1 MVGIFAEHFRER
13 WFVIARSA
21 KVGATPI
28 AAFALGR
35 PFALVRDPA
44 LGVLA
49 FEDRCPHRGAPL
61 SLGRLGPQGLTCRYH
76 GWTFGADGRCRSMS
90 GASSPQPDMDIRV
103 PVFPVRERDGLIW
116 ISAKDSNPLPLR
128 ALELDPAARRY
139 IGQFNWRAPVLE
151 AQENFLD
158 ALHTPFIHP
167 GIVRN
172 DSQRTTVKVVLER
185 TADGFV
191 VDYSGQ
197 PRQTGWLYR
206 LFESPRESE
215 RAYFSGLSM
224 AQLEYRYQSGWTLW
238 ISLYFTPETA
248 TSTHVFATLHVTG
261 RFAPTWLMRLLVSP
275 LLRRVGRQDQ
285 AILERQELNR
295 CHFPERRHVITEL
308 DVVRPYLEAAWNGR
322 EGEMPARCESTLRL

>member
-28 AAFALGR
+28 SAFAFGR

-49 FEDRCPHRGAPL
+49 YEDRCPHRGAPL
-61 SLGRLGPQGLTCRYH
+61 SLGRLSPQGLTCPYH
-76 GWTFGADGRCRSMS
+76 GWTFDPAGRCRSIT
-90 GASSPQPDMDIRV
+90 GACSPQPNIDIRV

-116 ISAKDSNPLPLR
+116 VSAKDSNPLPLR
-128 ALELDPAARRY
+128 ALELDPAGRRY
-139 IGQFNWRAPVLE
+139 VGQFRWRAPILE

-172 DSQRTTVKVVLER
+172 DSERTAVKVVLQR
-185 TADGFV
+185 TGDGFV

-197 PRQTGWLYR
+197 ARQSGWLYR

-224 AQLEYRYQSGWTLW
+224 AQLEYRYQTSWALW

-248 TSTHVFATLHVTG
+248 ASTHVFATLHVAG
-261 RFAPTWLMRLLVSP
+261 RFAPTWLMRLLVWP

-285 AILERQELNR
+285 FILEQQELNR

-308 DVVRPYLEAAWNGR
+308 DVARPYLEAAWNGR
-322 EGEMPARCESTLRL
+322 EGEMPARRESTLML

>member
-1 MVGIFAEHFRER
+1 MVGIFAEHFRKR

-28 AAFALGR
+28 AAFAFGR

-61 SLGRLGPQGLTCRYH
+61 SLGRLGPQGLACRYH
-76 GWTFGADGRCRSMS
+76 GWTFGADGRCRSMA
-90 GASSPQPDMDIRV
+90 GAGLPQTDMDIRV
-103 PVFPVRERDGLIW
+103 PTFPVRERDGLIW
-116 ISAKDSNPLPLR
+116 VSAKQSNPLPPR
-128 ALELDPAARRY
+128 ALELDPAGRRY
-139 IGQFNWRAPVLE
+139 IGQFHWRAPVLE

-167 GIVRN
+167 GIVRK
-172 DSQRTTVKVVLER
+172 DSER
-185 TADGFV
+185 TAVKVILQRTGDGFV

-206 LFESPRESE
+206 LFESPRASE

-224 AQLEYRYQSGWTLW
+224 AQVEYRYRSGWAVW

-248 TSTHVFATLHVTG
+248 TSTHVFATLHVAG
-261 RFAPTWLMRLLVSP
+261 RRAPAWLIRLLVLP

-285 AILERQELNR
+285 FILEQQEWTR
-295 CHFPERRHVITEL
+295 RHFPDRGHVVTEL
-308 DVVRPYLEAAWNGR
+308 DIARPYLEAAWNG
-322 EGEMPARCESTLRL
+322 CESHLADSREITMML